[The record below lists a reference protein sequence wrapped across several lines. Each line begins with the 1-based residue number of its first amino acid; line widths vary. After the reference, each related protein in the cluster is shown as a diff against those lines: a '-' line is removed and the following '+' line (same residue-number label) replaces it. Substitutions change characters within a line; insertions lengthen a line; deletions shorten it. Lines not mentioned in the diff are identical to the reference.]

1 MTPNQLPPLP
11 EPHIGLPW
19 RCNAKDGSIHSS
31 AFTWAQMHA
40 YALAAIAQQA
50 QEPSHVAALTAIA
63 SGDLGGLRY
72 LESNEAAIERMKFI
86 ARSALKTES
95 SEKENTCTNGTQSIL
110 PSQQSAEKRAATAT
124 LADGF
129 QGHQGRAAPMQ
140 AGQSQGEPFAHIV
153 VINTADAGPTKF
165 FTAPSDPRGIAV
177 YTTPPAP
184 QPAPVDERIE
194 EAFPPPTPIDSE
206 ELDAWVCDH
215 CNGGGWHWQEHQVGE
230 RKTDVQQLKT
240 HCDKCEGLGYCGPDA
255 EARAALQS
263 TAPQAEG
270 GEA

>member
-1 MTPNQLPPLP
+1 MKTNQLPP
-11 EPHIGLPW
+11 
-19 RCNAKDGSIHSS
+19 
-31 AFTWAQMHA
+31 M
-40 YALAAIAQQA
+40 
-50 QEPSHVAALTAIA
+50 PSH
-63 SGDLGGLRY
+63 D
-72 LESNEAAIERMKFI
+72 EHFM
-86 ARSALKTES
+86 
-95 SEKENTCTNGTQSIL
+95 TC
-110 PSQQSAEKRAATAT
+110 
-124 LADGF
+124 
-129 QGHQGRAAPMQ
+129 
-140 AGQSQGEPFAHIV
+140 AH
-153 VINTADAGPTKF
+153 
-165 FTAPSDPRGIAV
+165 V

-263 TAPQAEG
+263 PQPAAPVVSEDDLVACLISSGCVGTVKMSFESGPMDITRPSLNATKFARAILALRPERVPMTEDQVWHNDALMSANGIAGFKMDALLRIVRAAEAHHGISAQAKKEKP
-270 GEA
+270 

>member
-1 MTPNQLPPLP
+1 MTPNQQVLSDEQVSAAWTVGTDGDAYIDPLLMRFARAI
-11 EPHIGLPW
+11 E
-19 RCNAKDGSIHSS
+19 S
-31 AFTWAQMHA
+31 AT
-40 YALAAIAQQA
+40 LAALAQQA
-50 QEPSHVAALTAIA
+50 QEPVAWLYVDTV
-63 SGDLGGLRY
+63 GERY
-72 LESNEAAIERMKFI
+72 LCFSRPTGGGTI
-86 ARSALKTES
+86 
-95 SEKENTCTNGTQSIL
+95 TNL
-110 PSQQSAEKRAATAT
+110 
-124 LADGF
+124 
-129 QGHQGRAAPMQ
+129 
-140 AGQSQGEPFAHIV
+140 
-153 VINTADAGPTKF
+153 
-165 FTAPSDPRGIAV
+165 

-263 TAPQAEG
+263 TAPQTKG
-270 GEA
+270 QP

>member
-19 RCNAKDGSIHSS
+19 RHNAKDGSIHSS

-72 LESNEAAIERMKFI
+72 LESNEVAIERMQFI

-129 QGHQGRAAPMQ
+129 QGHQGRAASMQ

-184 QPAPVDERIE
+184 QPAPVDEQAE
-194 EAFPPPTPIDSE
+194 FEASMREKHGWVARDFQSDSFGYF
-206 ELDAWVCDH
+206 DGHTATAWLA
-215 CNGGGWHWQEHQVGE
+215 W
-230 RKTDVQQLKT
+230 R
-240 HCDKCEGLGYCGPDA
+240 
-255 EARAALQS
+255 ARAALQS
-263 TAPQAEG
+263 PAPQTKG
-270 GEA
+270 QP